1 MTKIILI
8 STIFALA
15 SQFAISQ
22 NSSFPNYTPPIG
34 IPMVL
39 AANFGELR
47 PNHFHMGVDFKTN
60 GKIGYNLYTI
70 EDGYVSR
77 IKVSPYGYGKVIYID
92 HPNGKTSV
100 YAHCSEFKGQLDSIV
115 LSTQYKEQNYE
126 VEVFPKKG
134 EIAVKKGDVIALSGN
149 TGSSTAPHLHFE
161 IRDTPTE
168 DAMNPLVYGF
178 DIADQQKPEVRK
190 LKVVALN
197 KDGYVIPGKSI
208 VLSVYGSNGNYSIS
222 GNSISIPANF
232 CSPTGGIGFAFDII
246 DRLDGAS
253 NQCGLYG
260 TDFIIDNDTIFGQQ
274 IDRVSFEHS
283 RYVNSH
289 RDSDTPGKFHK
300 SYRNSSNPLSIY
312 KSDQLGVI
320 SILPGQSKN
329 AELVVYD
336 PKGNKSQLKFAIN
349 ILEGAINADYAPN
362 TQNYLYPQDS
372 LTNQS
377 ANWSVTAE
385 SFSIYEPAKQSNSS
399 TPHFCDAS
407 IDLQKAVVVKMKLDS
422 PVFPIKNYYIA
433 AYNGGKY
440 RALETSYKDGWLTAE
455 SKYAGTYSIK
465 TDSQAPSIRGVSYN
479 SSYVV
484 TGKTITLTVK
494 ESETSIG
501 DYDLFIDGKW
511 HLMEYESKGD
521 FLIYQRPEG
530 LTGAH
535 EIKIIASDT
544 CGNEVI
550 YERTLNFQ

>member
-1 MTKIILI
+1 MKNILSALIIL
-8 STIFALA
+8 FALNNV
-15 SQFAISQ
+15 ISQ
-22 NSSFPNYTPPIG
+22 DSIYKNYTPPIG
-34 IPMVL
+34 IPLIL

-60 GKIGYNLYTI
+60 GRIGYNLYSI
-70 EDGYVSR
+70 EDGSVSR

-100 YAHCSEFKGQLDSIV
+100 YAHCSEFKGAIDSIV
-115 LSTQYKEQNYE
+115 RIAQYTDQNYE
-126 VEVFPKKG
+126 VEIFPKPM
-134 EIAVKKGDVIALSGN
+134 EIVVKKGDIIALSGN

-168 DAMNPLVYGF
+168 HALNPLVYGF
-178 DIADQQKPEVRK
+178 DLADSQKPDIRNMK
-190 LKVVALN
+190 IVAVN
-197 KDGYVIPGKSI
+197 KDGYQIPGKSI
-208 VLSVYGSNGNYSIS
+208 VIPVYGSNGNFSVRNNAIS
-222 GNSISIPANF
+222 LPADF
-232 CSPTGGIGFAFDII
+232 CTPTGGIGLAFDII
-246 DRLDGAS
+246 DKLDGAS

-260 TDFIIDNDTIFGQQ
+260 TNLIVDGDTLFGQQ
-274 IDRVSFEHS
+274 TDRISFEDT

-289 RDSDTPGKFHK
+289 RDMNSPGKYHK
-300 SYRNSSNPLSIY
+300 SYRTISNPLTIY
-312 KSDQLGVI
+312 KTKGLGVI
-320 SILPGQSKN
+320 FLQPGDSKIVD
-329 AELVVYD
+329 LDVYD
-336 PKGNKSQLKFAIN
+336 PKANKSQLKFAIN
-349 ILEGAINADYAPN
+349 VSEGSVNTDFAPN

-407 IDLQKAVVVKMKLDS
+407 IDLQKAVVVKMKLDN
-422 PVFPIKNYYIA
+422 PTLPIKNYYIA

-440 RALETSYKDGWLTAE
+440 RALGTTYKDGWLLAE

-465 TDSQAPSIRGVSYN
+465 TDTQAPVIRGVSYN
-479 SSYVV
+479 SSYII
-484 TGKTITLTVK
+484 TGNTISLTIK
-494 ESETSIG
+494 EGETSIA

-544 CGNEVI
+544 CGNEVV
-550 YERTLNFQ
+550 YKRTLIFK